1 MAVVTLHLFSAAA
14 LSVVRTD
21 GQPFSSGVNPAQNP
35 YTNGNAYSWNTPSDL
50 AITLP
55 TSTVS
60 LTYQDSNTA
69 LDGVDPSAAQV
80 SDQLLADPITV
91 GGTTYTPNGSE
102 FRWQGTTFVSN
113 HSEVTLYGADGT
125 EYRMVSVTVTAG
137 WNTPSVVG
145 VFFEGPQP
153 PAGATLYYRQGQSTF
168 QQDGTQTA
176 VPCFL
181 AGTLIDT
188 PDGPRAVQDLR
199 VGDLVLTL
207 DNGPQPV
214 RWIGRSQVDGTGD
227 LAPVCIRAGTFGNT
241 RDLHV
246 SPNHRVLVRSSQAE
260 LLFGTSEV
268 LVAAKFLID
277 GETVTT
283 APRPVADYLHLML
296 DNHELVASDGV
307 LSETLFAGPV
317 ALQALPEAARA
328 ELRAIFPDIDTAGHR
343 LARADLTRQEARM
356 LVAAPAVAH
365 GFSDNTAHHA

>member
-1 MAVVTLHLFSAAA
+1 MAVVTVHLFSASA

-21 GQPFSSGVNPAQNP
+21 GQGFSSGVNPAQNP

-55 TSTVS
+55 TTTVS
-60 LTYQDSNTA
+60 LTYQDSNA
-69 LDGVDPSAAQV
+69 SLDGVDPSATQV
-80 SDQLLADPITV
+80 SDQLLAAPITV
-91 GGTTYTPNGSE
+91 GGTNYVPNGSE

-113 HSEVTLYGADGT
+113 HSEVTLYAADGT

-137 WNTPSVVG
+137 YNTPSVVG

-153 PAGATLYYRQGQSTF
+153 PAGATLYYRQGQSSF

-188 PDGPRAVQDLR
+188 PEGPRAVEDLR

-214 RWIGRSQVDGTGD
+214 RWIGRSQVDGTGE
-227 LAPVCIRAGTFGNT
+227 LAPLCIRAGTIGNT

-246 SPNHRVLVRSSQAE
+246 SPNHRILVRSSQAE
-260 LLFGTSEV
+260 LLFGSSEV
-268 LVAAKFLID
+268 LVAAKFLMD
-277 GETVTT
+277 GVNVTR

-296 DNHELVASDGV
+296 DHHELIFSEGAPT
-307 LSETLFAGPV
+307 ETLFAGPM

-328 ELRAIFPDIDTAGHR
+328 ELLAIFPRIDAIGHQ

-356 LVAAPAVAH
+356 LGAVPAVVHEFA
-365 GFSDNTAHHA
+365 DNNAKHA